1 MPDTYGNYLHE
12 SLREKNELR
21 DDFRQ
26 RFRNISAIM
35 NCVSCER
42 CRVWGKLQ
50 ITGLG
55 TAIKVLLSSPDELV
69 HDPLTR
75 QEVIAL
81 INTLHQVTPCLCN
94 FRTYTAIAHFKC

>member
-1 MPDTYGNYLHE
+1 MAPSPETYGDYVLE
-12 SLREKNELR
+12 TLREKNDLR
-21 DDFRQ
+21 EEFRL

-55 TAIKVLLSSPDELV
+55 TAIKILLSTSDELL

-75 QEVIAL
+75 QEVTAL
-81 INTLHQVTPCLCN
+81 VNTLHQVS
-94 FRTYTAIAHFKC
+94 FY